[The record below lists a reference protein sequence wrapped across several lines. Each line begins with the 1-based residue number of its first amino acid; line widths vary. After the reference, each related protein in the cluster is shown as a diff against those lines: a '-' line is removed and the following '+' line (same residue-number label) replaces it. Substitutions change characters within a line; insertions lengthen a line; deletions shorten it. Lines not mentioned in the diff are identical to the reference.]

1 MLLIGSTVLPAFA
14 ASTNDNIPYWF
25 TIGASQKNG
34 YSSPR
39 DRTTTNTRNS
49 WKVKK
54 YSLGMKQRLNI
65 AQAVFEKQNVIL
77 LDEPTNAIDDDGI
90 QMIYKL
96 IQKEKERGALIIIA
110 THHEDDLRAMS
121 DIILK
126 MNKGLVRIKKSP
138 SDNRWG
144 VKLIYL
150 TGRMI
155 LHQDI

>member
-1 MLLIGSTVLPAFA
+1 
-14 ASTNDNIPYWF
+14 
-25 TIGASQKNG
+25 
-34 YSSPR
+34 
-39 DRTTTNTRNS
+39 
-49 WKVKK
+49 
-54 YSLGMKQRLNI
+54 MKQRLNI

-126 MNKGLVRIKKSP
+126 MNKGRLV
-138 SDNRWG
+138 
-144 VKLIYL
+144 
-150 TGRMI
+150 
-155 LHQDI
+155 

>member
-1 MLLIGSTVLPAFA
+1 
-14 ASTNDNIPYWF
+14 
-25 TIGASQKNG
+25 
-34 YSSPR
+34 
-39 DRTTTNTRNS
+39 
-49 WKVKK
+49 
-54 YSLGMKQRLNI
+54 
-65 AQAVFEKQNVIL
+65 
-77 LDEPTNAIDDDGI
+77 
-90 QMIYKL
+90 MIYKL